1 MFTFYTYKSPN
12 TIAISEYLLKNRL
25 KNVSLIALISM
36 NMIEVLNSDKE
47 NDYST
52 LYRLYNIILKTNFI
66 TLVQTFENHY
76 EIVFVTE

>member
-1 MFTFYTYKSPN
+1 
-12 TIAISEYLLKNRL
+12 
-25 KNVSLIALISM
+25 M

>member
-1 MFTFYTYKSPN
+1 
-12 TIAISEYLLKNRL
+12 
-25 KNVSLIALISM
+25 M

-66 TLVQTFENHY
+66 TLVQAFENHY